1 MPSRESFY
9 HYLPVDD
16 LAMRWGSYLTGAGRY
31 AFSPG
36 KPYPPPGHPSLYDF
50 EWKRGRTLPEFQILL
65 ITGGWGVFESR
76 QTGLRRSNRARSSFS
91 SPGSGI
97 AISRTRRPAGRNAG

>member
-16 LAMRWGSYLTGAGRY
+16 LAMRWGSYFTGAGRY

-50 EWKRGRTLPEFQILL
+50 EWKRGRTLPEFQSFSSRA
-65 ITGGWGVFESR
+65 GGACSSPARPAW
-76 QTGLRRSNRARSSFS
+76 RRSNRARSSFS